1 MKKIIII
8 LALLSQTTK
17 AQSNFRINDREFF
30 TLSTSIDPYA
40 SYKEKGIDIVGEIE
54 YVGVIYAKAGF
65 ESFESLYGGYTDIH
79 GAIGLNF
86 VSGYN
91 GEFRYYAGGRT
102 AKVWREDSWRINYG
116 LECGVDYAINENFFV
131 GGRATYDKRL
141 DQEIFGWNP
150 ENKLNFFLKFG
161 YKWFWKN
168 RGY

>member
-1 MKKIIII
+1 MKKLLII

-54 YVGVIYAKAGF
+54 YVGKIYAKVGF
-65 ESFESLYGGYTDIH
+65 ESFEALYGGYRDIH
-79 GAIGLNF
+79 GAIGINF

-102 AKVWREDSWRINYG
+102 AKVWRGDSWKINYG
-116 LECGVDYAINENFFV
+116 LECGVDYTVSDSVFLGF
-131 GGRATYDKRL
+131 RATYDKRL
-141 DQEIFGWNP
+141 DQEIFRWNP
-150 ENKLNFFLKFG
+150 ENKLNFSVRAGF
-161 YKWFWKN
+161 KWFWKN